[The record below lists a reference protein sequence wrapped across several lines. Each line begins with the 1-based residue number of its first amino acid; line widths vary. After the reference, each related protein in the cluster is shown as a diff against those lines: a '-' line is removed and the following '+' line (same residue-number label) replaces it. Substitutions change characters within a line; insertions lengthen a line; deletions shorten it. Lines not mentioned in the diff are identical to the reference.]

1 MRGAILIAA
10 ALAAPTFPAFAQEP
24 PPALIEATE
33 EASALCATLGGTPSI
48 LDGYMR
54 SLDLNGD
61 GVPDFLTDLARLECE
76 GARAVFCG
84 PSGCPVAA
92 WLSEPDG
99 SHSRFDLG
107 RMQGFA
113 LGDGDPPPLVARY
126 PAISCGP
133 DAAADCTRTWRF
145 TTNAPDQPPVDVAP
159 EPEPEAAPEAEAAA
173 AKPIAVPSGWTLRRV
188 PGASPMALGGGV
200 GNIASLAA
208 FCLSGQPFLAV
219 TFNEPPPAD
228 SVSLDFAFSQ
238 GEVTATA
245 GFEATAGGTFVVPL
259 ADGPLADRLAGRDSR
274 VSVSVD
280 GAEQGILSLSGSTR
294 AIRAALDECR

>member
-1 MRGAILIAA
+1 MRRPPPFAA
-10 ALAAPTFPAFAQEP
+10 TLAAIATLATFPAIAQEP

-33 EASALCATLGGTPSI
+33 EASALCTALGGNPDI

-54 SLDLNGD
+54 TLDLNGD
-61 GVPDFLTDLARLECE
+61 GAPDFLTDLARLECE

-92 WLSEPDG
+92 WLSEADG

-107 RMQGFA
+107 RMQGFD

-126 PAISCGP
+126 AAISCGH
-133 DAAADCTRTWRF
+133 DATADCTRTWRF
-145 TTNAPDQPPVDVAP
+145 TSNAPDEPPVDLVPGP
-159 EPEPEAAPEAEAAA
+159 EPAAEAA

-200 GNIASLAA
+200 GGIASLAA
-208 FCLSGQPFLAV
+208 FCLSGQPFLAA
-219 TFNEPPPAD
+219 TFNERPAAD
-228 SVSLDFAFSQ
+228 SVTLDFAFSQ
-238 GEVTATA
+238 GTVRATA

-259 ADGPLADRLAGRDSR
+259 ADGALADRLAGRDSR
-274 VSVSVD
+274 VPVSVD
-280 GAEQGILSLSGSTR
+280 GAGQGVLSLAGSTR
-294 AIRAALDECR
+294 AIRGALEECR